1 MTTATVNS
9 LFYDLTKEEM
19 ETLSPPDLR
28 LIIRKAYDNM
38 RAGMG
43 LGMGPG
49 PSMQR
54 VIDHYNDERNY
65 LMIRGVSDDQ
75 IVHDSLD
82 RLLAYKDS
90 GGAGSMPWTLPS
102 IIDGSKQ
109 RNSVGQYGLDAV
121 RRALPDHD
129 KVLTEAGW

>member
-28 LIIRKAYDNM
+28 LIIRKAYDSM

-49 PSMQR
+49 PCMQR

-65 LMIRGVSDDQ
+65 LMIRAVSDNQ
-75 IVHDSLD
+75 IVHEALD
-82 RLLAYKDS
+82 RLLAYKGIGD
-90 GGAGSMPWTLPS
+90 GGSLSWTLPS
-102 IIDGSKQ
+102 ILDGSTL
-109 RNSVGQYGLDAV
+109 RNSVGQFDLDAV
-121 RRALPDHD
+121 RHALPEQD
-129 KVLTEAGW
+129 KILTDAGW